1 MNELAFVSGVVLLTV
16 RRNSKKYVPR
26 KFHRYATH
34 ISTQMMT
41 RIIIDVAKI
50 RNYFEPMNRRAKFII
65 GFRNM

>member
-1 MNELAFVSGVVLLTV
+1 MVTKSQKLRVLRRISPLTQ
-16 RRNSKKYVPR
+16 NP
-26 KFHRYATH
+26 

-50 RNYFEPMNRRAKFII
+50 RNYFEPMNRRAKFMN